1 MASLPPSPLP
11 PPCECL
17 HMCVH
22 VCGGQRA
29 MPMSSSI
36 TFRHFHFSIC
46 LGVLPESHANLTPG
60 EARRGRW
67 HSGSQSYRNCEP
79 PGVGAVRAVHT
90 LAPMHFSSPLA
101 QFLRTISNGADGMF
115 QSPSMAFVILFI
127 GQNCR
132 L

>member
-1 MASLPPSPLP
+1 MDTYIW
-11 PPCECL
+11 
-17 HMCVH
+17 V
-22 VCGGQRA
+22 
-29 MPMSSSI
+29 
-36 TFRHFHFSIC
+36 
-46 LGVLPESHANLTPG
+46 PG